1 MASEG
6 SAFNRLDPVGMT
18 GRVTTLKHGAGVSAV
33 GVIER
38 TEAGYFVPVLGQ
50 GTALAMVAGLIV
62 ALGSLAGAAEFS
74 NASSLLAAPTSSG
87 VAMAVVDMDQDGK
100 DDIVHFSNALNLMID
115 YQTAPGQAFDRV
127 QLGAAGNSI
136 IWGVAVGD
144 ADENGFPDI
153 MTGGRYDGLRFYRAA
168 SGGRSFTATN
178 YNPSI
183 FLQGINF
190 VDINGDGRLDV
201 FACHDEG
208 ENIKML
214 NSGNANFVETPG
226 AMNTGGY
233 AGSYGSVWTD
243 YDRDGDLD
251 LYISKC
257 SRFAPNDPLD
267 PRRINQLFR
276 NNGNGTYTE
285 VAVAA
290 GLAFGEQSWS
300 ADFADIDNDGD
311 LDCFVGNHYDFSKL
325 MRNNSDGTFSDIT
338 VSSGLSEYS
347 LVIQTVFRDFD
358 NDGWVDLLV
367 TGEIQRLWRNNH
379 NLTFTAVTAPFPI
392 DPLLPNKQIES
403 CAVGDL
409 NRDGFVDVYAGYA
422 TIANTPRASRPD
434 CLYLGIPNGNHFLS
448 ISLRGSQSNR
458 LGLGAMIEL
467 HGPWGVQ
474 LREVRGGE
482 SYGVTHSYTQMFGL
496 GSATSA
502 QKLVV
507 RWPSGAVDTVNG
519 VSGDQFLT
527 VVEGSTGPGLI
538 DGRCCPQ
545 VFISVP

>member
-1 MASEG
+1 MTKQLTASADLLADGIADSGVVRAAGGEIQRAAIG
-6 SAFNRLDPVGMT
+6 SQLSGD
-18 GRVTTLKHGAGVSAV
+18 
-33 GVIER
+33 
-38 TEAGYFVPVLGQ
+38 YFVPAHRGWAVSMLF
-50 GTALAMVAGLIV
+50 AGLS
-62 ALGSLAGAAEFS
+62 ALSGVTAEGAQFS
-74 NASSLLAAPTSSG
+74 NGSSLLPASTSSG

-100 DDIVHFSNALNLMID
+100 DDIVHFSNALDLMID
-115 YQTAPGQAFDRV
+115 YQAAPGQVFDRLS
-127 QLGAAGNSI
+127 LGAAGSSAV
-136 IWGVAVGD
+136 WGVAVGD

-168 SGGRSFTATN
+168 SGGRTFSPTT

-208 ENIKML
+208 ENIKMI

-233 AGSYGSVWTD
+233 AGSYGSIWTD

-257 SRFAPNDPLD
+257 SRLAPNDPLD

-285 VAVAA
+285 VAAAA
-290 GLAFGEQSWS
+290 GLAFGQQSWA

-325 MRNNSDGTFSDIT
+325 MRNNGDGTFSDIT

-347 LVIQTVFRDFD
+347 LVIQVVFRDFD

-367 TGEIQRLWRNNH
+367 AGEVQRLWRNNH
-379 NLTFTAVTAPFPI
+379 NLTFTAVTSPFPI
-392 DPLLPNKQIES
+392 DPLLPSKQIES

-422 TIANTPRASRPD
+422 FIANTPRASRTD
-434 CLYLGIPNGNHFLS
+434 SLYLGIPNGNHFLS
-448 ISLRGSQSNR
+448 VSLRGTQSNK

-496 GSATSA
+496 GSSTGA

-507 RWPSGAVDTVNG
+507 RWPSGAVDTVSS

-527 VVEGSTGPGLI
+527 VVEGGTGPGLI

>member
-1 MASEG
+1 MASN
-6 SAFNRLDPVGMT
+6 SLDPVG
-18 GRVTTLKHGAGVSAV
+18 TTDRATLLKHGAGVGAV
-33 GVIER
+33 AICGRRE
-38 TEAGYFVPVLGQ
+38 EGYFVPVLRCRM
-50 GTALAMVAGLIV
+50 ALTVVAGLMIG
-62 ALGSLAGAAEFS
+62 LGSRATAAEFS

-115 YQTAPGQAFDRV
+115 YQMAPGQAFDRV
-127 QLGAAGNSI
+127 QLGAAGNTI

-168 SGGRSFTATN
+168 SGGRSFTSTN

-226 AMNTGGY
+226 AINTGGY

-257 SRFAPNDPLD
+257 SRLAPNDPLD

-285 VAVAA
+285 VAAAA
-290 GLAFGEQSWS
+290 GLAFGEQSWA

-325 MRNNSDGTFSDIT
+325 MRNNGDGTFSDIT
-338 VSSGLSEYS
+338 TSSGLSEYS
-347 LVIQTVFRDFD
+347 LVIQGVFRDFD
-358 NDGWVDLLV
+358 NDGWVDRVVDLV
-367 TGEIQRLWRNNH
+367 SRIPGV
-379 NLTFTAVTAPFPI
+379 AA
-392 DPLLPNKQIES
+392 
-403 CAVGDL
+403 CACVNG
-409 NRDGFVDVYAGYA
+409 
-422 TIANTPRASRPD
+422 TNTVAH
-434 CLYLGIPNGNHFLS
+434 GG
-448 ISLRGSQSNR
+448 GSQ
-458 LGLGAMIEL
+458 
-467 HGPWGVQ
+467 
-474 LREVRGGE
+474 
-482 SYGVTHSYTQMFGL
+482 T
-496 GSATSA
+496 A
-502 QKLVV
+502 QDFQRQAADLA
-507 RWPSGAVDTVNG
+507 RSIHALAPLIGISGAETFSINTNDRLMTFSFHPPVALG
-519 VSGDQFLT
+519 VLHQDNDLAA
-527 VVEGSTGPGLI
+527 GLRDKI
-538 DGRCCPQ
+538 TLVGRELARL
-545 VFISVP
+545 VSKAGGHIS